1 MAPKKDE
8 CVQRTVG
15 VNEVPSV
22 GTAGDA
28 KNCEDKQNQNMCHF
42 FQLAN
47 IYGIQHQLSY
57 LF

>member
-22 GTAGDA
+22 GTTGDA
-28 KNCEDKQNQNMCHF
+28 KNCEDKQTKTCATSFNWPIFMAF
-42 FQLAN
+42 N
-47 IYGIQHQLSY
+47 IS
-57 LF
+57 